1 MGSFSDTPAL
11 IAGGTIR
18 PYRFVVAS
26 TAADNT
32 GLEASNGTTAVVGVT
47 DGSTR
52 RFDSS
57 NNAETGDAISLQ
69 GGDVVLVQCHTAT
82 LPTRGALV
90 QAHTDGTARLADTSA
105 AGGSGERRFQGYVA
119 LEDGASGTIIRIQ
132 KVAGFNY
139 YA

>member
-26 TAADNT
+26 TSDDNT
-32 GLEASNGTTAVVGVT
+32 GLEASNGTTAVVGVS

-52 RFDSS
+52 RFDSA
-57 NNAETGDAISLQ
+57 NNAETGDPISLQ

-82 LPTRGALV
+82 VPTRGALV
-90 QAHTDGTARLADTSA
+90 QAHTDGTARAADTG
-105 AGGSGERRFQGYVA
+105 AGPARRFQGYIA
-119 LEDGASGTIIRIQ
+119 LEDGASGRIIRIQ

>member
-32 GLEASNGTTAVVGVT
+32 GLEASDGTTAVVGVA

-52 RFDSS
+52 RFDSA
-57 NNAETGDAISLQ
+57 NNAETGDPISLQ
-69 GGDVVLVQCHTAT
+69 GGDVVLVQCHTANT
-82 LPTRGALV
+82 PTRGALV
-90 QAHTDGTARLADTSA
+90 QSHTDGTAVTAVTTSGPA
-105 AGGSGERRFQGYVA
+105 RRFQGYVA
-119 LEDGASGTIIRIQ
+119 LEDGASGRIIRIQ

>member
-26 TAADNT
+26 TSADNT
-32 GLEASNGTTAVVGVT
+32 GEEAANGTTAIVGVA

-52 RFDSS
+52 RFDSA
-57 NNAETGDAISLQ
+57 NHAETGDAINLQ

-82 LPTRGALV
+82 VPTRGALV
-90 QAHTDGTARLADTSA
+90 QAHTDGTARTADTG
-105 AGGSGERRFQGYVA
+105 AGPARRFQGYVA
-119 LEDGASGTIIRIQ
+119 LEDGASGRIIRIQ

>member
-26 TAADNT
+26 TSADNT
-32 GLEASNGTTAVVGVT
+32 GVEASDGTTAVCGVA

-52 RFDSS
+52 RFDSA
-57 NNAETGDAISLQ
+57 NHATTGDAITLQ

-82 LPTRGALV
+82 VPTRGALV
-90 QAHTDGTARLADTSA
+90 QAHTDGTARVADTA
-105 AGGSGERRFQGYVA
+105 SGPARRFQGYVA
-119 LEDGASGTIIRIQ
+119 LEDGASGRIIRIQ

>member
-1 MGSFSDTPAL
+1 MGGFSDTPAL

-26 TAADNT
+26 TSADNT
-32 GLEASNGTTAVVGVT
+32 GVEASDGLTAVCGVA

-52 RFDSS
+52 RFDSTS
-57 NNAETGDAISLQ
+57 HATTGDAITLQ

-82 LPTRGALV
+82 VPTRGALV
-90 QAHTDGTARLADTSA
+90 QAHTDGTARVADTA
-105 AGGSGERRFQGYVA
+105 SGPARRFQGYVA
-119 LEDGASGTIIRIQ
+119 LEDGASGRIIRIQ